1 MQTYL
6 KRMVCR
12 EIISRP
18 DAHTGVYEN
27 PNPIGRW
34 LAKGKEVD
42 GLMKE
47 AIQIFLFGVLFGYML
62 CLILVVLTDMN
73 KSERR

>member
-1 MQTYL
+1 
-6 KRMVCR
+6 
-12 EIISRP
+12 
-18 DAHTGVYEN
+18 
-27 PNPIGRW
+27 
-34 LAKGKEVD
+34 
-42 GLMKE
+42 MKE

>member
-1 MQTYL
+1 MNKQDGS
-6 KRMVCR
+6 R

-18 DAHTGVYEN
+18 DAHNGVYEN

-34 LAKGKEVD
+34 LEKGKEVD